1 MKNRKEVLCCMFNS
15 SLKKDSYEASVKE
28 GVSIAGSAAAGR
40 GVATMVPSAMMGT
53 VL

>member
-15 SLKKDSYEASVKE
+15 SLKKESCEASVKE
-28 GVSIAGSAAAGR
+28 GVSIAGGAAAGL
-40 GVATMVPSAMMGT
+40 GVAIMVPSVMMGT